1 MAVLED
7 RQVEWQASWP
17 AVVPDPSKHRPMV
30 HLVQQVKGMMMMEEE
45 PIPSADRLDW
55 AGLVTVY

>member
-7 RQVEWQASWP
+7 QQEELQASWP

-30 HLVQQVKGMMMMEEE
+30 HLVQQKEMMEEE
-45 PIPSADRLDW
+45 PDPSADRLDW